1 MDRKRPRE
9 EYEEAA
15 YAEELDR
22 VRQELAQV
30 RREKA
35 SLHRA
40 LSAENA
46 RLRAVNKDLTPR
58 APRSLFGSSNYATI
72 VTLWWPPVSS
82 GAPATELSVSAI
94 DVDTGFRY
102 LDLAR
107 VAPDAIGSI
116 IKSAKL
122 AAGASAFSLSGHTR
136 CAEELSLSLTPR
148 SSLSQV
154 VRSSFGSHRSLQGS
168 RHSTSRARASASG
181 S

>member
-72 VTLWWPPVSS
+72 VTLWWPPVST
-82 GAPATELSVSAI
+82 AV
-94 DVDTGFRY
+94 R
-102 LDLAR
+102 
-107 VAPDAIGSI
+107 
-116 IKSAKL
+116 
-122 AAGASAFSLSGHTR
+122 
-136 CAEELSLSLTPR
+136 PR
-148 SSLSQV
+148 
-154 VRSSFGSHRSLQGS
+154 RS
-168 RHSTSRARASASG
+168 
-181 S
+181 